1 MSSARLPEAT
11 PTGLEPATFGVT
23 GRRSDSPTSCKAKPS
38 DDAAEQRGPQW
49 DQELRKRVADDPR
62 LARLVAAWPKLPD
75 AIRAMILATVEATVK
90 R

>member
-1 MSSARLPEAT
+1 
-11 PTGLEPATFGVT
+11 
-23 GRRSDSPTSCKAKPS
+23 
-38 DDAAEQRGPQW
+38 
-49 DQELRKRVADDPR
+49 LRKRVADDPR